1 MKDAKTAAPE
11 GVAEDLRHSLDAH
24 QEKDFRLA
32 QKKSKSVPACNS
44 TNRPDCKKAKTAAP
58 KNVALPEDMT
68 PITPADIRYPLQSSG
83 YA

>member
-1 MKDAKTAAPE
+1 M
-11 GVAEDLRHSLDAH
+11 RHSLDAH

-32 QKKSKSVPACNS
+32 QKKSKSVSACNS

-58 KNVALPEDMT
+58 ENVALPEDMI
-68 PITPADIRYPLQSSG
+68 PITPTDIRYPLQSSG